1 MRPIAVLLVL
11 VFFSGCIAP
20 QHSVVRDV
28 DAREW
33 SEPVTLVVDNDDTLS
48 MRRLSFV
55 IRYNADFRSEVVG
68 LKVNVIQPDAAS
80 FTETV
85 SVYPQHTSSPSSVS
99 TIETIAYRE
108 SSVLLQR
115 GSYLFTITPLHPVCG
130 IEAIGINIENQ

>member
-1 MRPIAVLLVL
+1 MRPIVATLVL
-11 VFFSGCIAP
+11 MLLSGCIAP
-20 QHSVVRDV
+20 QNSVVRDV
-28 DAREW
+28 DSCEW

-55 IRYNADFRSEVVG
+55 IRYNADFRADVVG

-80 FTETV
+80 FSESV
-85 SVYPQHTSSPSSVS
+85 SVYPLHTSSTSSVS
-99 TIETIAYRE
+99 TVETITYRE
-108 SSVLLQR
+108 SSVLRQR